1 MEKHNRIIEGL
12 ERCSQSDFCGTE
24 CPYAYGEETEPGKLC
39 IQDLCHDALNYIMAQ
54 ERELKQL
61 RALAKE
67 ISKLHSCN
75 DCRQR
80 ETCDMRPCYMS
91 SVRLNCPHWEGGKEQ
106 AEGGRRCQR
115 N

>member
-12 ERCSQSDFCGTE
+12 EKCAASDFCGEE

-39 IQDLCHDALNYIMAQ
+39 IQELCRDALKYILAQ

-67 ISKLHSCN
+67 IAALHSCN
-75 DCRQR
+75 DCGKRDA
-80 ETCDMRPCYMS
+80 CDMRPRLLS
-91 SVRLNCPHWEGGKEQ
+91 NVRINYPAWEGGTDGEQ
-106 AEGGRRCQR
+106 
-115 N
+115 